1 MRILKI
7 EIISPDLNS
16 TIMNDRP
23 NDIIKIRPV
32 LNLKKSSQITDEESF
47 QNDTL
52 RPIIKL
58 QSPVLIETYRN
69 YIIKHKNV
77 FYELS
82 NEKKL
87 DYIENSINKNQKF
100 RNLLKGMIIGLF
112 TIEEYHIYKKNS
124 SSLNK
129 RMMNIILKRLQD
141 NLQIF

>member
-1 MRILKI
+1 
-7 EIISPDLNS
+7 
-16 TIMNDRP
+16 MNDRP

-47 QNDTL
+47 QNYTL

>member
-1 MRILKI
+1 
-7 EIISPDLNS
+7 
-16 TIMNDRP
+16 MNDRP
-23 NDIIKIRPV
+23 NDLIKIRPV

-58 QSPVLIETYRN
+58 QSHILIETYRN

-100 RNLLKGMIIGLF
+100 RNLLKGMIVGLF
-112 TIEEYHIYKKNS
+112 TIEEYHNYKKNS

-129 RMMNIILKRLQD
+129 RMMNIILKRLQN

>member
-1 MRILKI
+1 
-7 EIISPDLNS
+7 
-16 TIMNDRP
+16 MNDRP

-32 LNLKKSSQITDEESF
+32 LNLKKSLQITDEESF

-129 RMMNIILKRLQD
+129 RMMNIVLKRLQD
-141 NLQIF
+141 NLQNF

>member
-1 MRILKI
+1 
-7 EIISPDLNS
+7 
-16 TIMNDRP
+16 MNDRP

-100 RNLLKGMIIGLF
+100 RNLLKGMITGLF
-112 TIEEYHIYKKNS
+112 TVEEYLEYKKNS

-141 NLQIF
+141 NLQIFKFD

>member
-1 MRILKI
+1 
-7 EIISPDLNS
+7 
-16 TIMNDRP
+16 MNDRP

-32 LNLKKSSQITDEESF
+32 LNLKKSSQITHEESF

-82 NEKKL
+82 NDKKL

-112 TIEEYHIYKKNS
+112 TIEEYHTYKKNS

-141 NLQIF
+141 NLQIFKLD

>member
-1 MRILKI
+1 
-7 EIISPDLNS
+7 
-16 TIMNDRP
+16 MNDRP

-82 NEKKL
+82 NEKKI

-129 RMMNIILKRLQD
+129 RMMNIVLKRLQD
-141 NLQIF
+141 NLQNF

>member
-1 MRILKI
+1 
-7 EIISPDLNS
+7 
-16 TIMNDRP
+16 MNDRP

-77 FYELS
+77 FFELS
-82 NEKKL
+82 NDKKL

-112 TIEEYHIYKKNS
+112 TIEEYHTYKKNS

>member
-1 MRILKI
+1 
-7 EIISPDLNS
+7 
-16 TIMNDRP
+16 MNDRP

-129 RMMNIILKRLQD
+129 RMMNIVLKRLQD
-141 NLQIF
+141 NLQIFKFD

>member
-1 MRILKI
+1 
-7 EIISPDLNS
+7 
-16 TIMNDRP
+16 MNDRP

-58 QSPVLIETYRN
+58 QSPILIETYRN

-100 RNLLKGMIIGLF
+100 RNLLKGMIVGLF
-112 TIEEYHIYKKNS
+112 TIKEYDAYRKNS

-129 RMMNIILKRLQD
+129 RMMNIVLKRLQD

>member
-1 MRILKI
+1 
-7 EIISPDLNS
+7 
-16 TIMNDRP
+16 MNDRP
-23 NDIIKIRPV
+23 NDLIKIRPI
-32 LNLKKSSQITDEESF
+32 LNLKRSSQITNEESF

-100 RNLLKGMIIGLF
+100 RNLLKGMITGLF
-112 TIEEYHIYKKNS
+112 TVEEYLEYKKNS

-141 NLQIF
+141 NLQIFKLD

>member
-1 MRILKI
+1 
-7 EIISPDLNS
+7 
-16 TIMNDRP
+16 MNDRP

-129 RMMNIILKRLQD
+129 RMMNIVLKRLQD
-141 NLQIF
+141 NLQVFKFNQ

>member
-1 MRILKI
+1 
-7 EIISPDLNS
+7 
-16 TIMNDRP
+16 MNDRP

-82 NEKKL
+82 NDKKL

-129 RMMNIILKRLQD
+129 RMMNIVLKRLQD

>member
-1 MRILKI
+1 
-7 EIISPDLNS
+7 
-16 TIMNDRP
+16 MNDRP

-32 LNLKKSSQITDEESF
+32 INLKKSSQITDEESF

>member
-1 MRILKI
+1 
-7 EIISPDLNS
+7 
-16 TIMNDRP
+16 MNDRP

-129 RMMNIILKRLQD
+129 RMMNIVLKRLQD
-141 NLQIF
+141 NLQIY

>member
-1 MRILKI
+1 
-7 EIISPDLNS
+7 
-16 TIMNDRP
+16 MNDRP

-100 RNLLKGMIIGLF
+100 RNLLKGMITGLF
-112 TIEEYHIYKKNS
+112 TVEEYLEYKKNS

-141 NLQIF
+141 NLQIFKLD

>member
-1 MRILKI
+1 
-7 EIISPDLNS
+7 
-16 TIMNDRP
+16 MNDRP

-112 TIEEYHIYKKNS
+112 TIEEYHVYKKNS

-141 NLQIF
+141 NLQVF

>member
-1 MRILKI
+1 
-7 EIISPDLNS
+7 
-16 TIMNDRP
+16 MNDRP

-32 LNLKKSSQITDEESF
+32 LNLKKSSQITIEESF
-47 QNDTL
+47 QNETL

-58 QSPVLIETYRN
+58 QSPILIETYRN

-87 DYIENSINKNQKF
+87 VYIENSINKNQKF
-100 RNLLKGMIIGLF
+100 RNLLKGMIVGLF
-112 TIEEYHIYKKNS
+112 TIKEYDAYRKNS

>member
-1 MRILKI
+1 
-7 EIISPDLNS
+7 
-16 TIMNDRP
+16 MNDRP

-69 YIIKHKNV
+69 YIINHKNV

-129 RMMNIILKRLQD
+129 RMMNIVLKRLQD

>member
-1 MRILKI
+1 
-7 EIISPDLNS
+7 
-16 TIMNDRP
+16 MNDRP

-47 QNDTL
+47 QNDTI

-112 TIEEYHIYKKNS
+112 TIEEYHTYKKNS

-141 NLQIF
+141 NLQIFKLD

>member
-1 MRILKI
+1 
-7 EIISPDLNS
+7 
-16 TIMNDRP
+16 MNDRP

-100 RNLLKGMIIGLF
+100 RNLLRGMIKGLF

-129 RMMNIILKRLQD
+129 RMMNIVLKRLQD

>member
-1 MRILKI
+1 
-7 EIISPDLNS
+7 
-16 TIMNDRP
+16 MNDRP

-32 LNLKKSSQITDEESF
+32 LNLKKSSQITVEESF

-58 QSPVLIETYRN
+58 QSPILIETYRN

-100 RNLLKGMIIGLF
+100 RNMLKGMIVGLF
-112 TIEEYHIYKKNS
+112 TIKEYDAYRKNS

-129 RMMNIILKRLQD
+129 RMMNIVLKRLQD

>member
-1 MRILKI
+1 
-7 EIISPDLNS
+7 
-16 TIMNDRP
+16 MNDRP

-32 LNLKKSSQITDEESF
+32 LSLKKSSQITDEESF

-58 QSPVLIETYRN
+58 QSPILIETYKN
-69 YIIKHKNV
+69 YINKHKNV

-100 RNLLKGMIIGLF
+100 RNLLKGMITGLF

-141 NLQIF
+141 NLQVFKFD

>member
-1 MRILKI
+1 
-7 EIISPDLNS
+7 
-16 TIMNDRP
+16 MNDRP

-58 QSPVLIETYRN
+58 QSPVLIEAYRN

-129 RMMNIILKRLQD
+129 RIMNIVLKRLQD
-141 NLQIF
+141 NLQNF

>member
-1 MRILKI
+1 
-7 EIISPDLNS
+7 
-16 TIMNDRP
+16 MNDRP

-129 RMMNIILKRLQD
+129 RMMNIVLKRLQD
-141 NLQIF
+141 NLQFFKFNQ

>member
-1 MRILKI
+1 
-7 EIISPDLNS
+7 
-16 TIMNDRP
+16 MNDRP

-32 LNLKKSSQITDEESF
+32 LNLKNSSQITDEESF

-58 QSPVLIETYRN
+58 QSPILIETYRN

-129 RMMNIILKRLQD
+129 RMMNIVLKRLQD

>member
-1 MRILKI
+1 
-7 EIISPDLNS
+7 
-16 TIMNDRP
+16 MNDRP

-32 LNLKKSSQITDEESF
+32 LNLKKSSQMTDEESF

>member
-1 MRILKI
+1 
-7 EIISPDLNS
+7 
-16 TIMNDRP
+16 MNDRP

-32 LNLKKSSQITDEESF
+32 LNLKNSSQITDEESF

-58 QSPVLIETYRN
+58 QSPILIETYRN

-129 RMMNIILKRLQD
+129 RMMNIILKRLLD
-141 NLQIF
+141 NLEIF

>member
-1 MRILKI
+1 
-7 EIISPDLNS
+7 
-16 TIMNDRP
+16 MNDRP
-23 NDIIKIRPV
+23 NDLIKIRPI
-32 LNLKKSSQITDEESF
+32 LNLKRSSQITNEESF

-129 RMMNIILKRLQD
+129 RMMNIVLKRLQD

>member
-1 MRILKI
+1 
-7 EIISPDLNS
+7 
-16 TIMNDRP
+16 MNDRP
-23 NDIIKIRPV
+23 NDLIKIRPV

-129 RMMNIILKRLQD
+129 RMMNIVLKRLQD

>member
-1 MRILKI
+1 
-7 EIISPDLNS
+7 
-16 TIMNDRP
+16 MNDRP

-82 NEKKL
+82 NEKKV

-129 RMMNIILKRLQD
+129 GMMNIVLKRLQD

>member
-1 MRILKI
+1 
-7 EIISPDLNS
+7 
-16 TIMNDRP
+16 MNDRP

-112 TIEEYHIYKKNS
+112 TIEENHIYKKNS

-129 RMMNIILKRLQD
+129 RMMNIVLKRLQD
-141 NLQIF
+141 NLQNF

>member
-1 MRILKI
+1 
-7 EIISPDLNS
+7 
-16 TIMNDRP
+16 MNDRP

-32 LNLKKSSQITDEESF
+32 LNLKKSSQITVEESF

-58 QSPVLIETYRN
+58 QSPILIETYRN

-100 RNLLKGMIIGLF
+100 RNLLKGMIVGLF
-112 TIEEYHIYKKNS
+112 TIKEYDAYRKNS

-129 RMMNIILKRLQD
+129 RMMSIVLKRLQD

>member
-1 MRILKI
+1 
-7 EIISPDLNS
+7 
-16 TIMNDRP
+16 MNDRP
-23 NDIIKIRPV
+23 NDLIKIRPV

>member
-1 MRILKI
+1 
-7 EIISPDLNS
+7 
-16 TIMNDRP
+16 MNDRP
-23 NDIIKIRPV
+23 NDIFKIRPV
-32 LNLKKSSQITDEESF
+32 LNLKNSSQITDEESF

-58 QSPVLIETYRN
+58 QSPILIETYRN

-141 NLQIF
+141 NLQNF

>member
-1 MRILKI
+1 
-7 EIISPDLNS
+7 
-16 TIMNDRP
+16 MNDRP

-32 LNLKKSSQITDEESF
+32 LNLKKSLQITDEESF

-112 TIEEYHIYKKNS
+112 TIEEYHIYKKKS

-129 RMMNIILKRLQD
+129 RMMNIVLKRLQD